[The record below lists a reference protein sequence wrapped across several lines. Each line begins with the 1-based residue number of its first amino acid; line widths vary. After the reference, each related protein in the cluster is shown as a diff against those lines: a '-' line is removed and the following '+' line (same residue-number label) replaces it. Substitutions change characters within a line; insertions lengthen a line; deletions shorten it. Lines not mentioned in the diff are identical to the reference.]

1 MAQQSPKKHPRRTVS
16 RRTVTLGKGTSYS
29 TKTRPVSG
37 RPSTASKLRA
47 AKKTTSS
54 GKGAGK
60 TPTVDS
66 RAQRAKVSTATVTRS
81 GGGTPGSAKVTTGQG
96 GVKAPRAGIHA
107 AIAGEVMRARPLAD
121 GTLKGKPT
129 GPAKGPEVPK
139 RVQSA
144 PSKPQ
149 TAAQSFD
156 SAFAAARKAG
166 QKEFT
171 WRGSRYH
178 TRMK

>member
-1 MAQQSPKKHPRRTVS
+1 MQPPKKHPRRTVS

-29 TKTRPVSG
+29 TKTRPVSA

-96 GVKAPRAGIHA
+96 GVKPPRGGAQA
-107 AIAGEVMRARPLAD
+107 MVAGEVMRARPVAD

-129 GPAKGPEVPK
+129 GPQKGPSVPERLK
-139 RVQSA
+139 KEN
-144 PSKPQ
+144 PYKEG
-149 TAAQSFD
+149 TFNH
-156 SAFAAARKAG
+156 AFKAARNSNYKT
-166 QKEFT
+166 FT
-171 WRGSRYH
+171 WNGKKY
-178 TRMK
+178 TTDMK